1 MDVTPA
7 CHAQSQIRCRL
18 RRFRHQ
24 PIVIQGYAAMNKST
38 RSSTSVLLP
47 RILQKRA
54 ADPADRWSYAFLD
67 SQGGEQCRWT
77 ADDLAARTRAIA
89 AHIGRVTSPGEPV
102 LLVLQAGPE
111 FLAAFMACLWSGRLA
126 TPINPPRRNRL
137 IDRLVA
143 VAGDSMARVALTS
156 QDMMGATQEWRES
169 SAELG
174 ELEWIPTD
182 QIGRAHV

>member
-24 PIVIQGYAAMNKST
+24 PIVIQGYAAMNRST

-77 ADDLAARTRAIA
+77 AGDLAARTRAIA

-102 LLVLQAGPE
+102 LLVFQAWPE
-111 FLAAFMACLWSGRLA
+111 FLRSEEHKSELQSLLRLSYAVFCLNNNQLTNSKQ
-126 TPINPPRRNRL
+126 IN
-137 IDRLVA
+137 
-143 VAGDSMARVALTS
+143 
-156 QDMMGATQEWRES
+156 
-169 SAELG
+169 
-174 ELEWIPTD
+174 
-182 QIGRAHV
+182 